1 MVVKWLFVSLLI
13 LRTPSIHSKYVF
25 VHSFYRSVAMHLFR
39 ILLLASVIAVTLGF
53 PHWGDWGDEAGEED
67 LCVNDC
73 LDEDFFYT
81 PVCEWDRRR
90 QMGITMWS
98 TKATRRQK
106 MRQFCSSCP
115 NPTSCLPEFM
125 Q

>member
-1 MVVKWLFVSLLI
+1 MHQKCLS
-13 LRTPSIHSKYVF
+13 TYSKYVF
-25 VHSFYRSVAMHLFR
+25 VPSFYRSVAMHLFR
-39 ILLLASVIAVTLGF
+39 ILLLTSVIAVTFGF
-53 PHWGDWGDEAGEED
+53 PHWNWGTEAGEED

-73 LDEDFFYT
+73 LDEGYFHV
-81 PVCEWDRRR
+81 PACEWDRRR

-98 TKATRRQK
+98 TKATRRQQ

-115 NPTSCLPEFM
+115 NPTSCLPDFM